1 MKARFV
7 KQQLEITRSWKQI
20 QSLLDG
26 GQFTFSVLESG
37 VGYTTA
43 DSILLRNDI
52 LPPSE
57 STYYDHLDEVCDAI
71 ISFTDE
77 CIKQQYQKMS
87 PNTVISIDGSWDHV
101 RHAKHC
107 IVAVIDQTQKK
118 NCSLWISW
126 KDDAAGDAA
135 YQGRINNIEREC
147 VRNLIEHLSADKRI
161 VGDCHDNNS
170 AISNLVKDEGY
181 LSYHGISRP
190 ESYVKKFCQK
200 I

>member
-1 MKARFV
+1 MPPKTKAQIGREGNLMKARFV

-118 NCSLWISW
+118 KLFIMNFL
-126 KDDAAGDAA
+126 
-135 YQGRINNIEREC
+135 
-147 VRNLIEHLSADKRI
+147 KRW
-161 VGDCHDNNS
+161 CCRRCC
-170 AISNLVKDEGY
+170 
-181 LSYHGISRP
+181 ISR
-190 ESYVKKFCQK
+190 QDQ
-200 I
+200 